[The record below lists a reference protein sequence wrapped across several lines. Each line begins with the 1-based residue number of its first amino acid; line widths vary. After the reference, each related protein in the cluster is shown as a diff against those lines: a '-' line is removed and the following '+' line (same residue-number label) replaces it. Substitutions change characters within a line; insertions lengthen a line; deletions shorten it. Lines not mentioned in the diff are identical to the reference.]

1 MNQVEMGPFAA
12 RVQQLLYELVRKHE
26 SCDQGCLARH
36 GVTASQG
43 YTLLAVP
50 GASSVSMNELS
61 EAMGLANSTMTR
73 IVDQL
78 VHKGLVSRKHD
89 DEDRRVVRIWLTVKG
104 QQTRRALDK
113 ERQDLMQRVL
123 GEIPADE
130 RATILYALEK
140 LGELIGK
147 ALETCRND

>member
-1 MNQVEMGPFAA
+1 MGTFAA
-12 RVQQLLYELVRKHE
+12 RVQQLLYELIRKYE
-26 SCDQGCLARH
+26 VCDQGCLARH

-50 GASSVSMNELS
+50 GAANVSMNQLS

-78 VHKGLVSRKHD
+78 VHKGLVSRRHD
-89 DEDRRVVRIWLTVKG
+89 DEDRRVVLIGLTAKG
-104 QQTRRALDK
+104 QQVRRALDS

-130 RATILYALEK
+130 RATILFALEK

-147 ALETCRND
+147 ALETCCND